1 MTKTSINSANFKRL
15 YNIAAAVVLAQAA
28 GLWLQSLWAAQHRP
42 LSFDDAYMFARYATN
57 MRHGLG
63 LSWNLDGVH
72 TYGPTSLLWA
82 WVVLVLSYLPIDTW
96 KMLSL
101 GSWLCSVGAIVAIAW
116 AVAINSRSWFF
127 SSTWRVLVLV
137 ALPLAIAPAFMGN
150 VGTGMET
157 MLATLLAAVFVGSA
171 LAWRRGNVR
180 AEWVGVAG
188 LLLFLTRPEA
198 AIAVVLLPLLL
209 LFLMPGG
216 SRSKR
221 GVAIMLGVF
230 AVGVAL
236 DLMACKLYFQT
247 ALPLSFYMKGRHA
260 YEGYREVWHP
270 ELLMLAFLSGCQVYL
285 AALILLGR
293 RRDLPLIVCCVTPAL
308 AVFAYLA
315 TVTQIMGFNARY
327 YTPYFAFFII
337 PALLVVDRW
346 TGWTGSEDA
355 PVEDGWPRHTLLVR
369 SCVAASLMVC
379 FLALTSERVQ
389 ARVRRLE
396 SHSHFE
402 YERAHLDIAATAPLP
417 AKNWDVT
424 MSAITDLLVAPLP
437 RGAAVAATEVGYL
450 GSRAPQVN
458 IIDLAGLNDTD
469 IALHG
474 FNMAALMARKP
485 DILWLPNVSYTYQR
499 GLMLADPALLQ
510 QYDVYAGAANY
521 GLAIRKDSPFRAQ
534 VDRQMQV
541 FWSAVYPGYNMA
553 DYQVKSASWT
563 GRKFKAMGD

>member
-116 AVAINSRSWFF
+116 AVAINARSWFF

-209 LFLMPGG
+209 LFLMRGG

-437 RGAAVAATEVGYL
+437 R
-450 GSRAPQVN
+450 
-458 IIDLAGLNDTD
+458 
-469 IALHG
+469 
-474 FNMAALMARKP
+474 
-485 DILWLPNVSYTYQR
+485 
-499 GLMLADPALLQ
+499 
-510 QYDVYAGAANY
+510 
-521 GLAIRKDSPFRAQ
+521 
-534 VDRQMQV
+534 
-541 FWSAVYPGYNMA
+541 
-553 DYQVKSASWT
+553 
-563 GRKFKAMGD
+563 